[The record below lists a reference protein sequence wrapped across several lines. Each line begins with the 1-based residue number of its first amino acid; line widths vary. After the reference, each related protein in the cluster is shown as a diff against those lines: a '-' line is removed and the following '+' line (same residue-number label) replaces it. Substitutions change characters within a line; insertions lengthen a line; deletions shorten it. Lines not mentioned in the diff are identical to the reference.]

1 MKKYRYE
8 AVDPKGNNVD
18 GTMPCDTFE
27 EVVYKLL
34 KEQYYPT
41 RIEEL
46 NPHRTFVY
54 DRLDKMRAIRDS
66 LQPKEIE
73 APVAAPHRTSRRLN
87 LFMVLVV
94 FWVII
99 VVLYVIATQTGGP

>member
-8 AVDPKGNNVD
+8 AVDPKGNNVE

-34 KEQYYPT
+34 KEQHYPT

-54 DRLDKMRAIRDS
+54 GRLDNMRAIRDR
-66 LQPKEIE
+66 LQLKKVE
-73 APVAAPHRTSRRLN
+73 APVIAPRPSRRLS
-87 LFMVLVV
+87 LFAVLVV
-94 FWVII
+94 FWLVA
-99 VVLYVIATQTGGP
+99 VVLYIIATQTGGS